1 MCRAGGRRCPSSLGA
16 ARGGTRPS
24 RAGAGRYPKTVRDT
38 ISAVNEGTPEEVL
51 VARTRTVLMY
61 PEFVVKVPTTEE
73 GLLGNSME
81 FATYSDPEG
90 IPVAPCRWLKVND
103 DVTALVM
110 DRVTPVRNAF
120 SDKSM
125 PWWVGM
131 VDCGQVGHLPDGTLV
146 AYDL

>member
-1 MCRAGGRRCPSSLGA
+1 MCRAGGRRCPSSLSPKK
-16 ARGGTRPS
+16 GGTRPS
-24 RAGAGRYPKTVRDT
+24 RAGMAKYPKDVRDT
-38 ISAVNEGTPEEVL
+38 ISAVNAGAPEEVI

-61 PEFVVKVPTTEE
+61 PDFVVKVPTTEE

-81 FATYSDPEG
+81 FATYNDPDG
-90 IPVAPCRWLKVND
+90 IPVAPCRWVEVNG

-110 DRVTPVRNAF
+110 DRVAPVRGAF

-125 PWWVGM
+125 PWWVSM
-131 VDCGQVGHLPDGTLV
+131 VDCGQVGHLSDGTLV